1 VKLGETLSWKATAVS
16 VNDIERLAK
25 SLFKVQRSRFES
37 PDVTSGRTQLVYDY
51 VMSMA
56 MSDLSRDEKVSRLSE
71 FIKELVPE
79 DMKERAELL
88 TLVGAKGYAP
98 PQPPDFDKLGS
109 DPAISMVLARR
120 FKETQACVDAHACTA
135 SFVMMGGLLEG
146 ALLAVVSSRA
156 AEALKAP
163 SCPKKDGEP
172 KKFHDWTLPE
182 LLTVAHECGWAET
195 DGDGLPLEVRNYRS
209 LVHPWNERVLSF
221 ETDRHNCIA
230 AWMAV
235 QQILSE
241 LSSIDSNWAAR
252 QSGNATCPK

>member
-1 VKLGETLSWKATAVS
+1 LDVKKQRINFEKIAVRLGETLGWKATAVS

-56 MSDLSRDEKVSRLSE
+56 MSDLSRDEKVARLSE

-98 PQPPDFDKLGS
+98 PEPPDFDRLGG
-109 DPAISMVLARR
+109 DPAISGILERR
-120 FKETQACVDAHACTA
+120 YKEIHGCVGAGALTA

-156 AEALKAP
+156 AEAVKAP
-163 SCPKKDGEP
+163 SCPQKDGEP

-182 LLTVAHECGWAET
+182 LISVAHECGWMES
-195 DGDGLPLEVRNYRS
+195 DGDGFPPEVRNYKT
-209 LVHPWNERVLSF
+209 LAHPWSERALPF
-221 ETDRHNCIA
+221 EIDRHTCTS

-235 QQILSE
+235 QRALADLS
-241 LSSIDSNWAAR
+241 
-252 QSGNATCPK
+252 GV